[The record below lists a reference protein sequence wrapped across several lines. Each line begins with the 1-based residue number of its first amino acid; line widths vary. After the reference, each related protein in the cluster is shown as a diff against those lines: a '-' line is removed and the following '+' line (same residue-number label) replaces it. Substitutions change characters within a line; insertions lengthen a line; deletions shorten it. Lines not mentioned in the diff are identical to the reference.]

1 MSLRSSFRLRRIV
14 VTAPQYVESLLTGR
28 VPISDGRLEDG
39 VVRSLVRNPLTW
51 MVIAELVVV
60 TALILVAWS
69 TVASVVRPAL
79 AFPSPSAAS
88 VATTGDAASPLPD
101 LTAGVQ
107 PAGRG
112 PAPGLNVESAFW
124 RSRLDTLNRDQVGFE
139 QLEWHLTRTALD
151 AAQRY
156 LETVVLPSIQSA
168 ERPGG

>member
-1 MSLRSSFRLRRIV
+1 MA
-14 VTAPQYVESLLTGR
+14 APKMA
-28 VPISDGRLEDG
+28 

-60 TALILVAWS
+60 IALILVAWS

-79 AFPSPSAAS
+79 AFPSLPTPSAATS
-88 VATTGDAASPLPD
+88 TDAASPLPD

-107 PAGRG
+107 PAERG
-112 PAPGLNVESAFW
+112 PAAGLNVDSAFW
-124 RSRLDTLNRDQVGFE
+124 RSRLNALNHDQVGFE
-139 QLEWHLTRTALD
+139 QLEWKLTRTALD

>member
-1 MSLRSSFRLRRIV
+1 M
-14 VTAPQYVESLLTGR
+14 
-28 VPISDGRLEDG
+28 
-39 VVRSLVRNPLTW
+39 RSLVHNPLAW

-60 TALILVAWS
+60 TTLIVVAWS
-69 TVASVVRPAL
+69 MVASAFSPAL
-79 AFPSPSAAS
+79 GVPSLPPAS
-88 VATTGDAASPLPD
+88 VATTGDAASSLPD

-112 PAPGLNVESAFW
+112 PAPGLNVDSTFW
-124 RSRLDTLNRDQVGFE
+124 RSRLDALNRDQVGFE

-156 LETVVLPSIQSA
+156 VETVVLPSVQNA